1 MFRMIKTI
9 FIIEHLEPELYP
21 WCIIEYKHI
30 SELVGKENLWITN
43 IKESDVKKLNNYG
56 KIITSSVTSLN
67 LQKTCIL
74 DPESSKTLIPKDKN
88 NFEYFIFGGIL
99 GDNPPKRRTSPELT
113 SKIKNTETRNI
124 GDKQMSTDNAVYV
137 VKTILSGIPIDK
149 ILFQD
154 KIEIQINDIEST
166 ILPYRY
172 ALVNKKPL
180 ISSELLKYLKKH

>member
-1 MFRMIKTI
+1 MIKTI